1 MLVAGCSSSV
11 YVTTQSD
18 PAADFSRYHAFVWGS
33 PPDTSGEKSA
43 EKGANK
49 GSETAMTLK
58 PETDKII
65 RQALVDGLKSRGI
78 TPASDPTASIPTLVV
93 GYTVLVKREAVTRPR
108 VSATDR
114 HTGKDL
120 SDEYSFDVGTLLVE
134 FADKGT
140 GRKVWWGAA
149 QADLKPGSTQA
160 QAQDAVERL
169 MAKYPK

>member
-1 MLVAGCSSSV
+1 MVAMVTMVTGCSSSMHI
-11 YVTTQSD
+11 TAQSD
-18 PAADFSRYHAFVWGS
+18 PAADFSQYHAFVWGS
-33 PPDTSGEKSA
+33 PPDTSA
-43 EKGANK
+43 EKGV
-49 GSETAMTLK
+49 ETGMTLK

-65 RQALVDGLKSRGI
+65 RQALANGLKARGV
-78 TPASDPTASIPTLVV
+78 TETAKPAAGTPTLAV
-93 GYTVLVKREAVTRPR
+93 GYTVLVKREEVTRPR

-120 SDEYSFDVGTLLVE
+120 SDQYSFDVGTLLVE
-134 FADKGT
+134 FTDKGT

-169 MAKYPK
+169 LAKYPK

>member
-1 MLVAGCSSSV
+1 
-11 YVTTQSD
+11 
-18 PAADFSRYHAFVWGS
+18 
-33 PPDTSGEKSA
+33 
-43 EKGANK
+43 
-49 GSETAMTLK
+49 MTLK

-65 RQALVDGLKSRGI
+65 RQALINGLKSRGVTEVS
-78 TPASDPTASIPTLVV
+78 TPAAGTPTLAV

-134 FADKGT
+134 FTDKGT

-160 QAQDAVERL
+160 QAQEAVEHL
-169 MAKYPK
+169 LAKYPK